1 MSTKI
6 INKINYLQNYFFRL
20 QPVLLLGVVF
30 LDVVFMGV
38 DEDHEKTK
46 VRVLDIHKKPLA
58 HEIRK
63 GFLDVVFMGVDEA
76 STVHKLFINC

>member
-1 MSTKI
+1 M
-6 INKINYLQNYFFRL
+6 
-20 QPVLLLGVVF
+20 LLGVVF

-46 VRVLDIHKKPLA
+46 VRVLGIHRKPLA

-63 GFLDVVFMGVDEA
+63 GLLDVVFMGVDEA
-76 STVHKLFINC
+76 LIVHKLLISC